1 MREFWYP
8 GRVIALKTVATPE
21 VDVGARPVIAAIGA
35 FDGLH
40 LGHRQLF
47 ETALKIKAGT
57 GLPVMVI
64 GFHPHPKSLVKP
76 GGDYESLLTP
86 MEEKQALLEDMGI
99 DYFWPIH
106 FTREMS
112 QLSPREFTRMYLRDK
127 IQADHVVC
135 GFNFTFGYKA
145 EGNPQVLH
153 QIGQDMGF
161 EVSVVPPYTIDGEVV
176 SSTRIRRLLSE
187 GDVERAAVFL
197 DRPYCIYGDAT
208 GDNETQSQAGMPVFR
223 LSFPQDKFLPKPG
236 VYAVWARTSRFLK
249 PAVASLR
256 TNLTSGETRAVLQ
269 VYVGAI
275 PASRAEGMQLFLMK
289 HIREERQFELGKQAG
304 TQIKVDY
311 EAALAALKPQGQD
324 FHDKGLFTRIS
335 AYDKILSADI
345 P

>member
-1 MREFWYP
+1 
-8 GRVIALKTVATPE
+8 
-21 VDVGARPVIAAIGA
+21 
-35 FDGLH
+35 
-40 LGHRQLF
+40 
-47 ETALKIKAGT
+47 
-57 GLPVMVI
+57 
-64 GFHPHPKSLVKP
+64 
-76 GGDYESLLTP
+76 
-86 MEEKQALLEDMGI
+86 
-99 DYFWPIH
+99 
-106 FTREMS
+106 
-112 QLSPREFTRMYLRDK
+112 
-127 IQADHVVC
+127 
-135 GFNFTFGYKA
+135 
-145 EGNPQVLH
+145 
-153 QIGQDMGF
+153 MGF